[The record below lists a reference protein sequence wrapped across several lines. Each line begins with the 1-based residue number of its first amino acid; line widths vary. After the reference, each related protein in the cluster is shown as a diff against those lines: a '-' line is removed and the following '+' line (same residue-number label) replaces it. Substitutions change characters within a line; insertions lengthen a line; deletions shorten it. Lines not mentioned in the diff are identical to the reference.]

1 MSALRV
7 NHPDQPTRHIDLGP
21 TPWTP
26 LKGTSRLRGHL
37 CVPGP
42 QARYRPED
50 SRARARVKAFRQRHG
65 GRRAA

>member
-1 MSALRV
+1 VSALRV
-7 NHPDQPTRHIDLGP
+7 NHPGTEPHWIDLGP

-42 QARYRPED
+42 VPYRSED
-50 SRARARVKAFRQRHG
+50 SKAAARVQTFRKRHG
-65 GRRAA
+65 GRKAA